1 MAGCGSSSDDSSTS
15 TASSPPATTA
25 AAAPPT
31 GEPIL
36 IGTMGE
42 FDTGSTGG
50 TKNPEWP
57 GAVHARV
64 KAINEAGGINGR
76 PVEVVEC
83 NTALDPNKATAC
95 AREAVEKGVVA
106 EIGVNTSEG
115 PQVVPILE
123 KAGIPIIGPVAVDLP
138 MLTSKVS
145 FPITSGVP
153 GLFYGMPALLAS
165 QNATKTS
172 LIYPNLPGAAV
183 VTDLYKASV
192 QAHGMTSTG
201 EVAVPLTA
209 TNLTPSVASAT
220 KDGTDGIAGFLVG
233 QAQGTLLTTIKQQG
247 FEGPVA
253 TTSAFLTPQLL
264 DSLGAQLDG
273 VYAVSST
280 RPATSSSPGIDMFL
294 ADMKAYDSEL
304 PPTDGAINNW
314 AATWLFERVVA
325 DLDEITAETVR
336 AAIEQVT
343 DMDMGGIVPPLTLTK
358 PAETMPGVTRV
369 FNPTV
374 TFQTVEDGQLVLAGD
389 EADPF
394 VDPFASASGS

>member
-1 MAGCGSSSDDSSTS
+1 
-15 TASSPPATTA
+15 
-25 AAAPPT
+25 
-31 GEPIL
+31 
-36 IGTMGE
+36 
-42 FDTGSTGG
+42 
-50 TKNPEWP
+50 
-57 GAVHARV
+57 
-64 KAINEAGGINGR
+64 
-76 PVEVVEC
+76 
-83 NTALDPNKATAC
+83 
-95 AREAVEKGVVA
+95 
-106 EIGVNTSEG
+106 
-115 PQVVPILE
+115 
-123 KAGIPIIGPVAVDLP
+123 
-138 MLTSKVS
+138 
-145 FPITSGVP
+145 
-153 GLFYGMPALLAS
+153 
-165 QNATKTS
+165 
-172 LIYPNLPGAAV
+172 
-183 VTDLYKASV
+183 
-192 QAHGMTSTG
+192 MTSTG

-209 TNLTPSVASAT
+209 TDLTPSVASAT